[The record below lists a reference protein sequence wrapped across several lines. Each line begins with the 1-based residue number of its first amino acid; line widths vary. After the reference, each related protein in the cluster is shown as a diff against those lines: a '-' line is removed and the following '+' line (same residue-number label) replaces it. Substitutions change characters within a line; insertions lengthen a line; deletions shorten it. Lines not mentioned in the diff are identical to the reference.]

1 MDGNPLQPLANNS
14 PSELLLWQLFSKD
27 TAMKN
32 VYRPLFDDNNPPGEV
47 FFGHQAFL
55 PHTTTPKHTH
65 PWGQL
70 QLISGGI
77 LELNAEGKRFLSPSQ
92 YAIWIPPGIE
102 HESYMRR
109 SMNYCS
115 MNLIKPLAESLPS
128 FPCLLEINPII
139 EAIINDLRDRQLQV
153 AETAEDKRLIDVLL
167 DQLRHTRI
175 HDQFLPSTED
185 KLLQPILRTLE
196 KNPTDGT
203 TLAAWAEK
211 LHTSERTLARH
222 CQDTLGMSFI
232 EWRQRRKFIYSLH
245 LLRKGLSVKEIA
257 LTLGYHQ
264 ASPFINLFKRH
275 AQCTPEQYRQ
285 KQIRAQ

>member
-1 MDGNPLQPLANNS
+1 MTPEAC
-14 PSELLLWQLFSKD
+14 
-27 TAMKN
+27 MKN
-32 VYRPLFDDNNPPGEV
+32 VYRPLFDDHNPPGEV

-55 PHTTTPKHTH
+55 PHTTTPRHKH

-115 MNLIKPLAESLPS
+115 MNIIMPLAKQLPD
-128 FPCLLEINPII
+128 FPCLLEVTPII
-139 EAIINDLRDRQLQV
+139 EAIINELRHRQLQV
-153 AETAEDKRLIDVLL
+153 AETDEDERLIAVLL
-167 DQLRHTRI
+167 DQLKQTRI
-175 HDQFLPSTED
+175 HEQFLPSSED
-185 KLLQPILRTLE
+185 KLLQPILRSLE
-196 KNPTDGT
+196 KNPTDNT
-203 TLAAWAEK
+203 TLAEWAKK
-211 LHTSERTLARH
+211 LHTTERTLARH
-222 CQDTLGMSFI
+222 CQDKLGMSFI

-264 ASPFINLFKRH
+264 ASPFISLFKKH

-285 KQIRAQ
+285 KQSRQ